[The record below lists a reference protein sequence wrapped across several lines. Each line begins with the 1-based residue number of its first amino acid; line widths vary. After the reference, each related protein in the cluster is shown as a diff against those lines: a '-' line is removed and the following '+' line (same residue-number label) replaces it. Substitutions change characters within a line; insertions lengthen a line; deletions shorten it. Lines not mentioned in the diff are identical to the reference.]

1 MKFNLSGIR
10 LRLLLTS
17 SLAIVLA
24 FGVLSAYI
32 SYTLNARSYE
42 DYYSNSKEQLDII
55 AQTIDL
61 YYKEL
66 DNNLSTLA
74 VNPQVMSAKNMKDY
88 EKTTVDTAMT
98 PLQNGGSERDI
109 FQVFKQY
116 ADNHPGTQYVYMG
129 LPDGGYVQWP
139 ESKITA
145 GYNPSKRPWYEKA
158 MKTPG
163 DIIRTDPY
171 EYDSQLLI
179 SSAKTVTDSSGKVIG
194 AIAMDV
200 QQNVISDIL
209 KNMKLGDT
217 GYAML
222 IHSSGMIIA
231 DGKNPANNFKMI
243 QDVNIPGLEKVM
255 AASPKPFSVKI
266 DGQVY
271 EINPQKAGDT
281 GWVVASAITKAELG
295 SKSWSLIKGVIFS
308 AVIILLLTIGF
319 FSLLASSIT
328 KPIIAVARKMKDFS
342 ALDFTTDQSSR
353 LDRYKDKKD
362 ETGQI
367 VRALEEM
374 RENVAEFI
382 SKTADVSVQVAA
394 SSEQLSAT
402 SQQVLIASEEITK
415 AIDEIA
421 RGATDQAQDTEHVVT
436 SIEEVGQ
443 GIEEDSV
450 FRQELNNATLRIDEE
465 KEAGFAVLK
474 ILIDKNQEN
483 NEASHAVQQIIINNS
498 TSAEKIESASSMIQN
513 IADQTN
519 LLALNAAI
527 EAARA
532 GEAGRG
538 FGVVADEIRKLA
550 EQSNNFTNDIKSVIN
565 ELKDQSQHAVV
576 LMQKMK
582 VVVEEQSDSVN
593 TTEHHFKSIAGAIEI
608 IKSIIGKLNDSSR
621 AMSANKNKIMDL
633 SQNLAAISEENAAG
647 TEEAAAGTAEQLR
660 MIEEIATSGESLA
673 VIAEELRGQIDKF
686 KV

>member
-1 MKFNLSGIR
+1 MKFKLSGIR

-17 SLAIVLA
+17 SLAIILA
-24 FGVLSAYI
+24 FGILSAYI

-55 AQTIDL
+55 EQTIDL

-66 DNNLSTLA
+66 DNNMATLA
-74 VNPQVMSAKNMKDY
+74 IDPTVMSAKNMKTYQDT
-88 EKTTVDTAMT
+88 KVDTAMT

-109 FQVFKQY
+109 FQVFKRY
-116 ADNHPGTQYVYMG
+116 ADNHPGTQYLYLG

-163 DIIRTDPY
+163 EIIRTDPY

-179 SSAKTVTDSSGKVIG
+179 SSARTVTDASGKVIG

-255 AASPKPFSVKI
+255 ADSPKPFSVKI

-271 EINPQKAGDT
+271 EINPEKAGNT
-281 GWVVASAITKAELG
+281 GWVVASAITKSELS
-295 SKSWSLIKGVIFS
+295 SKSWDLIKGVIIS
-308 AVIILLLTIGF
+308 ALLILLLTIAF
-319 FSLLASSIT
+319 FSVLASSIT
-328 KPIIAVARKMKDFS
+328 RPIIAVAQKMKDFS
-342 ALDFTTDQSSR
+342 ALDFTTEENSK
-353 LDRYKDKKD
+353 LKPYLNKKD

-374 RENVAEFI
+374 RGNVANFV
-382 SKTADVSVQVAA
+382 SKTAEVSGHVAA

-421 RGATDQAQDTEHVVT
+421 RGATDQAQDTEHVVD
-436 SIEEVGQ
+436 SIEQVGH

-450 FRQELNNATLRIDEE
+450 FREELNHATLQIDQE

-483 NEASHAVQQIIINNS
+483 NEASHAVQQIILNNS

-532 GEAGRG
+532 GDAGRG

-550 EQSNNFTNDIKSVIN
+550 EQSNTFTNDIKSVIH

-582 VVVEEQSDSVN
+582 IVVEEQSESVN
-593 TTEHHFKSIAGAIEI
+593 TTEHHFKSIAGAIETIKTI
-608 IKSIIGKLNDSSR
+608 IEKLNHSSQT
-621 AMSANKNKIMDL
+621 MTTSKNKIMDL

-660 MIEEIATSGESLA
+660 MIEEIATAGEGLA
-673 VIAEELRGQIDKF
+673 VIAEELRGQIEKF